1 MLKLTSSA
9 ALVLILDLLLYVP
22 TVAAQQGVEPA
33 EIHRLLGLQPKGGQ
47 LVNECGNPVTPR
59 IDIVD
64 LNGDGK
70 VEVLALVNDSICY
83 GAAGGRLS
91 LFVRTIPGGWKDQF
105 GFPAGGY
112 RLLAR
117 RRSGYPD
124 IEIDVP
130 GLCAPIWGWSG
141 RGYAIVKRCTR

>member
-1 MLKLTSSA
+1 MLKFTLSA
-9 ALVLILDLLLYVP
+9 ASVLTFAFLLTAP
-22 TVAAQQGVEPA
+22 ATAAPQAVERE
-33 EIHRLLGLQPKGGQ
+33 EIHSLLGLQRKSGR

-70 VEVLALVNDSICY
+70 VEVLTLVIDSICY
-83 GAAGGRLS
+83 GAAGGQLS
-91 LFVRTIPGGWKDQF
+91 LFARTPSGGWKDHF

-141 RGYAIVKRCTR
+141 QGYAIFKRCTP

>member
-1 MLKLTSSA
+1 M
-9 ALVLILDLLLYVP
+9 DP
-22 TVAAQQGVEPA
+22 E
-33 EIHRLLGLQPKGGQ
+33 EIHGLLGLQRQAGQ

-59 IDIVD
+59 LDIVD
-64 LNGDGK
+64 LNGDGT

-83 GAAGGRLS
+83 GAAGGQLS
-91 LFVRTIPGGWKDQF
+91 LFVRTASGGWRDHF

-124 IEIDVP
+124 IEIAAP
-130 GLCAPIWGWSG
+130 GLCAPVWGWSG
-141 RGYAIVKRCTR
+141 RSYSIVKRCMR